1 MESQR
6 QKKISQLLQEDL
18 AEIFL
23 RDLKAQNITGLILSV
38 TEVNV
43 APDLSSAKIFVSV
56 FPKKHQAQLLEE
68 ISSKLP
74 KYRHELSQ
82 RTRHQL
88 RRVPE
93 LSLQTDDSIDRT
105 ETVEKSLLQPE
116 NPIVNRELLEKRK
129 KI

>member
-6 QKKISQLLQEDL
+6 QKKIAQLLQEDL

-23 RDLKAQNITGLILSV
+23 RDLKAKNITGIILSV
-38 TEVNV
+38 TEVKV
-43 APDLSSAKIFVSV
+43 APDLSSAKVFVSV
-56 FPKKHQAQLLEE
+56 FPKKNQTQLLDE
-68 ISSKLP
+68 ISAQLP

-93 LSLQTDDSIDRT
+93 LNLQTDDSVERT
-105 ETVEKSLLQPE
+105 EAVEKSLTQPE
-116 NPIVNRELLEKRK
+116 NPILKRDLLEKRK